1 MSDVQIRKKANGRY
15 EVRWREGSSRRGRT
29 FDRQKDAD
37 RFATELRRRQ
47 QVAGVV
53 RIDQGQQTLAE
64 FVETYW
70 RLHAIPN
77 LTPHTRASY
86 GSLWEKH
93 LRPRLGDRRLREIT
107 PKTVLRLRSD
117 LESAGVGTASVRKA
131 MAVLQSVLSFAVVEE
146 EIEFNPAAPVKK
158 PRYERKR
165 EPVIFL
171 PADVE
176 MLRARCGQSQ
186 RDRALVSVLAYS
198 GPRPEEALRLRWRD
212 VGEEAIH
219 YDGRK
224 TRKPRWTPLLTHLA
238 ADLREWFLASGRP
251 GPEAP
256 VFPAHDGEHWDD
268 DDWRNWRRR
277 RWQPVAPAV
286 TRPRDLRSSYV
297 TVQVYAGVPLTE
309 IARHCGTSLVMLDKH
324 YAGVIANFDGRRVPA
339 DEQIAKARSGLAA
352 GSVQL

>member
-1 MSDVQIRKKANGRY
+1 MSDVQITKKANGRY
-15 EVRWREGSSRRGRT
+15 EVRWRERSSRRGRT

-53 RIDQGQQTLAE
+53 RIDQGQRTLAE

-131 MAVLQSVLSFAVVEE
+131 MAVLQSILSFAVVEE

-158 PRYERKR
+158 PRYERER

-176 MLRARCGQSQ
+176 LVRARFAHWP

-212 VGEEAIH
+212 IGEEAIH

-224 TRKPRWTPLLTHLA
+224 TRKPRWTHSFPTSPSTC
-238 ADLREWFLASGRP
+238 ASGRSRPAGRDPTRRCSQPTTAATRTTTTGAIGAGAP
-251 GPEAP
+251 GNASRPP
-256 VFPAHDGEHWDD
+256 GRDPATCA
-268 DDWRNWRRR
+268 RATSQSRST
-277 RWQPVAPAV
+277 PAS
-286 TRPRDLRSSYV
+286 R
-297 TVQVYAGVPLTE
+297 
-309 IARHCGTSLVMLDKH
+309 
-324 YAGVIANFDGRRVPA
+324 
-339 DEQIAKARSGLAA
+339 
-352 GSVQL
+352 

>member
-1 MSDVQIRKKANGRY
+1 MSDVQISKKANGRY
-15 EVRWREGSSRRGRT
+15 EVRWRESGGRRGRT

-53 RIDQGQQTLAE
+53 RIDQGKQTLAE

-77 LTPHTRASY
+77 LTAHTRASY

-131 MAVLQSVLSFAVVEE
+131 MAVLQSILSFAVVEE
-146 EIEFNPAAPVKK
+146 EIEFNAAAPVKK
-158 PRYERKR
+158 PRYERER

-176 MLRARCGQSQ
+176 LVRAKFSNSP

-212 VGEEAIH
+212 VGDEAIH
-219 YDGRK
+219 FDGRK
-224 TRKPRWTPLLTHLA
+224 TRKPRWTPLLPHLA
-238 ADLREWFLASGRP
+238 VDLREWSLASGRP
-251 GPEAP
+251 GPDAP
-256 VFPAHDGEHWDD
+256 VFPAHDGDFWDD

-277 RWQPVAPAV
+277 AWQRVAPAG
-286 TRPRDLRSSYV
+286 TRPRDLRSSYI

-309 IARHCGTSLVMLDKH
+309 VARHCGTSLVMLDKH
-324 YAGVIANFDGRRVPA
+324 YAGVIANYDGRRIPA
-339 DEQIAKARSGLAA
+339 DEQIAAARSRLA
-352 GSVQL
+352 S